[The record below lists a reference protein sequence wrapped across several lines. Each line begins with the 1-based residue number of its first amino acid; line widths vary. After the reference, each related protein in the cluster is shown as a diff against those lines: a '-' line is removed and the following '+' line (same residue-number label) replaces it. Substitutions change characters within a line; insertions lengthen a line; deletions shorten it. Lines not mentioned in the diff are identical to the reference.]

1 MGIVLS
7 VVVAFIDA
15 FNNTFIK
22 KGTAK
27 FNLLTV
33 TWAWQVFSLIILV
46 PALLFTGVPHI
57 GNSFLWSALLKIF
70 IQIVALFF
78 YTAALQKTDL
88 SLALPMLAFTP
99 AVTMVVSYF
108 MNGDVPS
115 SLGIIGVLLIM
126 FGAYLLNIT
135 KERRNILAPFKAVFE
150 NKGVFYMFLVSVL
163 WGVTTSLDRT
173 AVRNSGPVFYS
184 FFVAVI
190 ISIVLT
196 PIALL
201 KHKKDFFKVFTTNSL
216 KSLIPIGILEGA
228 VQLAQMTAVGL
239 TLAAYVI
246 AIKRSSIIISSI
258 LGYLVFKEKINS
270 RILPILVM
278 FVGILFIVLFK

>member
-7 VVVAFIDA
+7 AVVAFIDA
-15 FNNTFIK
+15 FNNSFIK
-22 KGTAK
+22 KNTAK

-33 TWAWQVFSLIILV
+33 TWAWQVFSLIILA
-46 PALLFTGVPHI
+46 PALLLTGVPHL
-57 GNSFLWSALLKIF
+57 GDSFWWSALLKIF
-70 IQIVALFF
+70 IQIVALLF

-99 AVTMVVSYF
+99 AVTMVISYF

-126 FGAYLLNIT
+126 SGAYLLNIT
-135 KERRNILAPFKAVFE
+135 KRKGDVLAPLRAVFE
-150 NKGVFYMFLVSVL
+150 NKGVFYMLLVSML
-163 WGVTTSLDRT
+163 WGVTTSLDKT

-184 FFVAVI
+184 FFVTVI
-190 ISIVLT
+190 ISILLT

-201 KHKKDFFKVFTTNSL
+201 RYKKEFFKVFTTSNL
-216 KSLIPIGILEGA
+216 KSLIPIGILEGT
-228 VQLAQMTAVGL
+228 VQLAQMTAVSL

-258 LGYLVFKEKINS
+258 LGYLVFKEKIKS